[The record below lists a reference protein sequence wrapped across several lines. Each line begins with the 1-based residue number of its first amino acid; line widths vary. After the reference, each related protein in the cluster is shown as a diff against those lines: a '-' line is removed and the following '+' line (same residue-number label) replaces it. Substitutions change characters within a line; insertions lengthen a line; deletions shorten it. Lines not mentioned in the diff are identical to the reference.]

1 MLRTLNNS
9 SLAPDQDEASSYRAV
24 EFRVARRKLWHE
36 NDFHSRRKNNTGP
49 KRRLGTRSP
58 VVSPIGLA
66 PRNALPAAHQHA
78 TSALGRG
85 ELCRKFDFNFARH
98 RRRREIR
105 TPCIRGMRVT
115 VGMIV
120 EALAAGRTIEQL
132 PRSSSSS
139 AESHACEADSPGFD
153 DFNAST
159 HHQSPGDPSPVRLA
173 KGPAPPAQRPSNSLQ
188 ST

>member
-1 MLRTLNNS
+1 MGEGAKRTRVMLRTLNNS

-58 VVSPIGLA
+58 VVSPIRLA
-66 PRNALPAAHQHA
+66 PRNAFPAAHQHA

-85 ELCRKFDFNFARH
+85 ELCRKFDFNFAQH
-98 RRRREIR
+98 RCRREIR

-132 PRSSSSS
+132 LFDFPYLEEEDIR
-139 AESHACEADSPGFD
+139 EAVLS
-153 DFNAST
+153 
-159 HHQSPGDPSPVRLA
+159 Q
-173 KGPAPPAQRPSNSLQ
+173 NSIVM
-188 ST
+188 